1 MPTLPGYCK
10 TTKQAV
16 FGLAELATHGSS
28 HSNVGDHVNTEESTE
43 FTSSHCQHPNIEQI
57 QTIVVYLNWDSE

>member
-10 TTKQAV
+10 TTTKQAV

-28 HSNVGDHVNTEESTE
+28 HSNVGDHANTE
-43 FTSSHCQHPNIEQI
+43 
-57 QTIVVYLNWDSE
+57 